1 MNFNNIYFVVLQLIW
16 HQSIRENKDSS
27 IEYITIPSKHFVG
40 VYSLYELALNGCL
53 KIDPDEDGWPPH
65 VWIKEVNLDYN
76 QFVNENI
83 NIHIDNDFYIV
94 NTNEKCLFST
104 SEIIYGNMPKEDSE
118 KYIKILNYKENYNN
132 NLFEKIGI
140 DRIYHDGFDK
150 NYSNR
155 LNNKSFVFGLSL
167 EKINQIITELEKLKC

>member
-16 HQSIRENKDSS
+16 HQSIKENKDSS

-53 KIDPDEDGWPPH
+53 KIDPDEEGWPPH

-76 QFVNENI
+76 QFVNEDI

-104 SEIIYGNMPKEDSE
+104 DGEIIYGNMLKDDSE
-118 KYIKILNYKENYNN
+118 KYIKVINYKKKYNN
-132 NLFEKIGI
+132 DLFEKIDI
-140 DRIYHDGFDK
+140 NRNYHDGFEI

-167 EKINQIITELEKLKC
+167 EKVKLLISELEKN